1 MVSSMHAPPEQDA
14 TVVPTPTLDAPGA
27 YPTFVGQYGL
37 ATHTGCVRREN
48 EDRGLIVPELGIVA
62 VADGMGGHEDGA
74 IASAAVVEALAS
86 IGVAVSAA
94 DLLARVE
101 DRLIR
106 ANALVWDAYGSA
118 GRLAG
123 STVAILI
130 VFGEDFACV
139 WAGDSRVY
147 LVRDG
152 SIAQLS
158 RDHTEVRDL
167 LDRGI
172 LTPEEARAWPRR
184 NVITR
189 AIGVADAPQVE
200 FELGT
205 IRPGDIFVICSD
217 GLTGHVAD
225 EEILAHAHAARPQ
238 AACDALVALTLERG
252 AADNV
257 TVAIASFLVEA
268 GTSAPGRLET
278 VIQSGDEL
286 RLAVAGGSA

>member
-1 MVSSMHAPPEQDA
+1 M
-14 TVVPTPTLDAPGA
+14 TVVAMPSPDDVGTRPAL
-27 YPTFVGQYGL
+27 VGQFGL
-37 ATHTGCVRREN
+37 ATHAGCVRGEN

-106 ANALVWDAYGSA
+106 ANASVWSTYGAA
-118 GRLAG
+118 GRVAG

-130 VFGEDFACV
+130 VFGADFACV

-147 LVRDG
+147 QIRG
-152 SIAQLS
+152 GAIAQIS
-158 RDHTEVRDL
+158 RDHTEARDL
-167 LDRGI
+167 VERGI
-172 LTPEEARAWPRR
+172 LTSAEALTWPRR

-189 AIGVADAPQVE
+189 AIGVAETPQVE
-200 FELGT
+200 FEIGT
-205 IRPGDIFVICSD
+205 ILPGDVFVVCSD
-217 GLTGHVAD
+217 GLTGHVD
-225 EEILAHAHAARPQ
+225 DDEILTHASAARPQ
-238 AACDALVALTLERG
+238 AACDGLVALTLERG

-257 TVAIASFLVEA
+257 TVAVASFLVET
-268 GTSAPGRLET
+268 GPSSGGRLET
-278 VIQSGDEL
+278 VIVSGDTI
-286 RLAVAGGSA
+286 RATIAGGGA

>member
-1 MVSSMHAPPEQDA
+1 MHAQPERDV
-14 TVVPTPTLDAPGA
+14 TVVPMPSPDDAGTRPA
-27 YPTFVGQYGL
+27 LVGQFGL
-37 ATHTGCVRREN
+37 ATHAGCVRGEN

-106 ANALVWDAYGSA
+106 ANASVWRAYGSA
-118 GRLAG
+118 GRVAG

-130 VFGEDFACV
+130 VFGADFACV

-147 LVRDG
+147 QIRG
-152 SIAQLS
+152 GAIAQLS
-158 RDHTEVRDL
+158 RDHTEARDL
-167 LDRGI
+167 VERGI
-172 LTPEEARAWPRR
+172 LTAAEALTWPRR

-189 AIGVADAPQVE
+189 AIGVAETPQVE
-200 FELGT
+200 FEIGT
-205 IRPGDIFVICSD
+205 VLPGDVYVICSD
-217 GLTGHVAD
+217 GLTGHVED
-225 EEILAHAHAARPQ
+225 DEILGHASAARPQ

-257 TVAIASFLVEA
+257 TVAIASFLVET
-268 GTSAPGRLET
+268 GPSPSGRLET
-278 VIQSGDEL
+278 VIVSGDMV
-286 RLAVAGGSA
+286 RATVTGGGA

>member
-1 MVSSMHAPPEQDA
+1 MVSSMHAPAERDV
-14 TVVPTPTLDAPGA
+14 TVVPMPSPEDPGTRPA
-27 YPTFVGQYGL
+27 FVGQFGL
-37 ATHTGCVRREN
+37 ATHAGCVRGEN

-62 VADGMGGHEDGA
+62 VADGMGGHADGA
-74 IASAAVVEALAS
+74 VASAAVVEALAS

-106 ANALVWDAYGSA
+106 ANASVWSAYGSA

-130 VFGEDFACV
+130 VFGADFACI

-147 LVRDG
+147 QIRGG

-158 RDHTEVRDL
+158 RDHTEARDL

-172 LTPEEARAWPRR
+172 LTAEEARTWPRR

-189 AIGVADAPQVE
+189 AIGVAETPQVE

-205 IRPGDIFVICSD
+205 VRPGDVFVVCSD
-217 GLTGHVAD
+217 GLTGHVGD
-225 EEILAHAHAARPQ
+225 DEILAHAGAARPQ
-238 AACDALVALTLERG
+238 AACDRLVALTLERG

-257 TVAIASFLVEA
+257 TVAIASFLVET
-268 GTSAPGRLET
+268 GPPSEGRLET
-278 VIQSGDEL
+278 VIVPGDAT
-286 RLAVAGGSA
+286 RTAVAGGGA